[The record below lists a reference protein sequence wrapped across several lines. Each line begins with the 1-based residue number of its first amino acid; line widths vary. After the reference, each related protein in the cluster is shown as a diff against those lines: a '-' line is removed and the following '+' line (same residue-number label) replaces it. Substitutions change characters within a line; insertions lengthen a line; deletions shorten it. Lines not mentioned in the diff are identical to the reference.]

1 MNLIIYDKIIDI
13 RDEMGLFYVLAGFP
27 I

>member
-13 RDEMGLFYVLAGFP
+13 RDEMGLFYVLAGFLT
-27 I
+27 